1 MSSSFSQSSVITSVT
16 YTNISDLAAGLASLS
31 TDEGNAGVEI
41 PKHQA
46 DYMELL
52 PGEQLLDGR
61 NSGFLAIAINTA
73 LKLDPEVFSSLIRKH
88 LCILRPFLS

>member
-16 YTNISDLAAGLASLS
+16 DTNISDLAACLASLS

-41 PKHQA
+41 SKHQA
-46 DYMELL
+46 EYMELL

-73 LKLDPEVFSSLIRKH
+73 LKLAPKYFQA
-88 LCILRPFLS
+88 